1 MTRPSNPDR
10 TGAVRRDAYG
20 TFAAAI
26 AVSLLGCND
35 LEVCGSSTQD
45 VTRDDGEVYRCVT
58 SEDCPRTSRVNLCV
72 TDVSPVAECVRC
84 EETKCVSVIPES
96 C

>member
-1 MTRPSNPDR
+1 VTRRANPVR
-10 TGAVRRDAYG
+10 TAAVRRDAFG
-20 TFAAAI
+20 TFAAVV

-35 LEVCGSSTQD
+35 LEVCGSMTRD
-45 VTRDDGEVYRCVT
+45 VTRDTGEAYRCVT
-58 SEDCPRTSRVNLCV
+58 SEDCPRASRVNVCV

-84 EETKCVSVIPES
+84 EDTKCVAVIPEA